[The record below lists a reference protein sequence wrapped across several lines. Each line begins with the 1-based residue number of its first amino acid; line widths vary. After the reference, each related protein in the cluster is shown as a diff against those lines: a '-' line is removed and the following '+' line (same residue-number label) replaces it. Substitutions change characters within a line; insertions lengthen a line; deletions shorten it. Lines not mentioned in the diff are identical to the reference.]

1 MKHIPNKIIAH
12 SGLIVLF
19 IAMGILSMIFHQS
32 IQIIDAL
39 SSEPVPGFGIHISAL
54 RILFEPFTG
63 PLLFYLRAD
72 QPLLEFA
79 ILFLWI
85 TVFSLLPK
93 LLRFFL
99 PASKVQWNT
108 KLHGVLLWLK
118 SLPLIVATWLGLLW
132 LIIYL
137 PLPANTIVNQNEQT
151 ILINTHSHTEFS
163 HDGIISTK
171 RLQLWHKKN
180 GFDAFFITDHNHHL
194 HTMEAVRAQDQGT
207 FPGEPLMIVGEEF
220 SGSNH
225 MTLLGLK
232 RNFITRGLSD
242 QQVID
247 STHEDQ
253 GVVIVAH
260 WFDGERESIP
270 FFLDMG
276 VDGFE
281 IANQGSGLKYEQRI
295 FNAITEACVSND
307 LIMTG
312 VVDYHGYGSSCFAWN
327 ALEIPGW
334 HQLDPAQKRE
344 AIMHVLRSRDMSRIR
359 VLLYHDRN
367 VFDRSRVLLSPLYTF
382 VSYFRTLKVLQLLS
396 WFLWLIL
403 LGILRSWLIKRIKGS
418 ISYRC
423 IQTLALMSG
432 IFLLS
437 NGALLFFKAQRITE
451 YNEIYAEY
459 STLLLWC
466 GAGFLIYSLVLI
478 LVELKRKSLLTNQNN
493 IE

>member
-1 MKHIPNKIIAH
+1 MNRVPKKIIPH
-12 SGLIVLF
+12 SGLIVL
-19 IAMGILSMIFHQS
+19 IILMGVLSVFFHRS
-32 IQIIDAL
+32 IEIIDAL
-39 SSEPVPGFGIHISAL
+39 SSESVPGFGIHISVW

-63 PLLFYLRAD
+63 PLLYYLRAD

-85 TVFSLLPK
+85 IVFSLIFN
-93 LLRFFL
+93 LLRLFL
-99 PASKVQWNT
+99 PAKKAQENRGA
-108 KLHGVLLWLK
+108 HGLVLWLK
-118 SLPLIVATWLGLLW
+118 SLLLIVATWLGLLW

-137 PLPANTIVNQNEQT
+137 PLPANTIVNQNEET

-171 RLQLWHKKN
+171 RLQEWHKKN
-180 GFDAFFITDHNHHL
+180 GFDAFFITDHNHHK
-194 HTMEAVRAQDQGT
+194 HTMEAVRAQDQGSY
-207 FPGEPLMIVGEEF
+207 PEKPLMIIGEEF

-281 IANQGSGLKYEQRI
+281 IINQGSGLQYEQRI
-295 FNAITEACVSND
+295 FSAITEACFSNN

-312 VVDYHGYGSSCFAWN
+312 VADYHGYGSSCFAWT
-327 ALEIPGW
+327 ALEIPDW
-334 HQLDPAQKRE
+334 HQMDPAHKRE
-344 AIMHVLRSRDMSRIR
+344 AIMQVFRSRDMSRIR
-359 VLLYHDRN
+359 VLIYHDRN
-367 VFDRSRVLLSPLYTF
+367 VFDRSRVLLSPIYTF

-396 WFLWLIL
+396 WFLWMIL
-403 LGILRSWLIKRIKGS
+403 LRILRSWLAKRTKGS

-423 IQTLALMSG
+423 IQALAVISG
-432 IFLLS
+432 IFLFISGILFRLKAPGLS
-437 NGALLFFKAQRITE
+437 G
-451 YNEIYAEY
+451 YNDIYAEY
-459 STLLLWC
+459 STYLLCGGAFIMIYSFLLL
-466 GAGFLIYSLVLI
+466 FF
-478 LVELKRKSLLTNQNN
+478 EHKKKTNIKNQ
-493 IE
+493 

>member
-1 MKHIPNKIIAH
+1 MNRILNKIIAR

-19 IAMGILSMIFHQS
+19 IAIGILSMLFHQS
-32 IQIIDAL
+32 IEIIDAL
-39 SSEPVPGFGIHISAL
+39 SSEPVPGFGIHISAW

-85 TVFSLLPK
+85 IVFSLLAK
-93 LLRFFL
+93 LLRSFR
-99 PASKVQWNT
+99 N
-108 KLHGVLLWLK
+108 GVLLWLK

-132 LIIYL
+132 LIIYM
-137 PLPANTIVNQNEQT
+137 PLPANTIVNHNEDT
-151 ILINTHSHTEFS
+151 ILINTHSHTEYS

-171 RLQLWHKKN
+171 RLQHWHKKN
-180 GFDAFFITDHNHHL
+180 GFDAFFITDHNHHQ

-207 FPGEPLMIVGEEF
+207 LPQEPLMIIGEEF

-281 IANQGSGLKYEQRI
+281 IANQGSGLKYEPRI
-295 FNAITEACVSND
+295 FNAITEACTSNG

-334 HQLDPAQKRE
+334 HQMDPAQKRE
-344 AIMHVLRSRDMSRIR
+344 AIMQVLRSRDMSRIR

-403 LGILRSWLIKRIKGS
+403 LGILRSWLVKRIKGS

-423 IQTLALMSG
+423 IQVLALISG

-437 NGALLFFKAQRITE
+437 NGAMLFFKAQRISE
-451 YNEIYAEY
+451 HNEIYAEY
-459 STLLLWC
+459 STYLLWG
-466 GAGFLIYSLVLI
+466 GAIILIYSF
-478 LVELKRKSLLTNQNN
+478 LLTFIEHKKKANRKNQ
-493 IE
+493 